1 MILDSNNLKEAA
13 LKYLEIGFSI
23 IPANGKKALISWEKY
38 QSQKPTKDEVEE
50 WWSKYPNANIAVVTG
65 AISNLVVIDV
75 DGVKV
80 TNGMTLTPTSQSS
93 PGRYHYYYQHPGFEV
108 PNSAS
113 VIAQGIDV
121 RGDGGLIILPPSQHF
136 DKVTGQP
143 DHKYTWLVSPEEEP
157 FAPLP
162 DWILEIVKVKK
173 TIEVIAHGSTQGTR
187 NNDAAAMTG
196 SLLARYP
203 QPEWGSICWDLL
215 KGWNTQNSPMLPES
229 ELRTVFDS
237 ICQRELAKKPTKTQT
252 QPKVDEEALS
262 IPVTL
267 EEALRTV
274 DEILPGKKDL
284 VRLAMAT
291 SISHLL
297 DQKTPLWI
305 MFVGVPSSAK
315 TEVARLLNYIPSTY
329 YLDALTENAFVS
341 GAKNH
346 NGSEPLDLL
355 PLLNGKCFIIKDFTT
370 TLSQREETVKKILGD
385 LTSIYDDSFG
395 KHSGARG
402 TVRYHAFFSILG
414 CVTPQAIN
422 RHQRYMNQI
431 GPRFLFFRVPT
442 SEETEVNQA
451 LEIIWSF
458 SDSKAKFTEAQ
469 KKVSAYCYQLAQKV
483 PEIQLNKESKEV
495 QDQLN
500 SLAKFIAR
508 ARGMV
513 ITKQAEFYNSDNEK
527 VTFYEPLE
535 VQIEEPFRALLQ
547 LRVLARSLAV
557 VSGKQEVGVEELE
570 LVKKVALSSMPAD
583 RALLLSVIATEDKQ
597 WSAKEIADQL
607 GISHKTAL
615 RQMDELV
622 SLKVLSKTEQG
633 NGLANLYSIHPSLR
647 SVVYTTEEFMSSS
660 EETETQTPHPDNN
673 AEEAGPKVVISQLPG
688 LEGYGKRYY

>member
-1 MILDSNNLKEAA
+1 MA
-13 LKYLEIGFSI
+13 
-23 IPANGKKALISWEKY
+23 
-38 QSQKPTKDEVEE
+38 
-50 WWSKYPNANIAVVTG
+50 
-65 AISNLVVIDV
+65 
-75 DGVKV
+75 
-80 TNGMTLTPTSQSS
+80 
-93 PGRYHYYYQHPGFEV
+93 
-108 PNSAS
+108 
-113 VIAQGIDV
+113 
-121 RGDGGLIILPPSQHF
+121 
-136 DKVTGQP
+136 
-143 DHKYTWLVSPEEEP
+143 
-157 FAPLP
+157 
-162 DWILEIVKVKK
+162 
-173 TIEVIAHGSTQGTR
+173 
-187 NNDAAAMTG
+187 G
-196 SLLARYP
+196 SLVARYP
-203 QPEWGSICWDLL
+203 ENEWETVCWDLL
-215 KGWNTQNSPMLPES
+215 KGWNTHNNPVLPET
-229 ELRTVFDS
+229 ELRNVFES
-237 ICQRELAKKPTKTQT
+237 ICKRERAKKPTKTQT
-252 QPKVDEEALS
+252 QPKIEEEDLS

-267 EEALRTV
+267 KEALKAV
-274 DEILPGKKDL
+274 EEILPGKKDL
-284 VRLAMAT
+284 VKLAMAT

-315 TEVARLLNYIPSTY
+315 TEIARLLTYYPDTY

-341 GAKNH
+341 GAKNN

-355 PLLNGKCFIIKDFTT
+355 PLLNGKCFVIKDFTT

-431 GPRFLFFRVPT
+431 GPRFLFFRVPS
-442 SEETEVNQA
+442 SEEVEVDEA
-451 LEIIWSF
+451 LTVIWSF
-458 SDSKAKFTEAQ
+458 SDSKAKFEEAQ
-469 KKVSAYCYQLAQKV
+469 KKVSAYCYQLAQKAAD
-483 PEIQLNKESKEV
+483 IQLTKESKEV

-513 ITKQAEFYNSDNEK
+513 ITRQAEFYNSENEK

-535 VQIEEPFRALLQ
+535 VQVEEPFRALLQ
-547 LRVLARSLAV
+547 LRVLARALAV
-557 VSGKQEVGVEELE
+557 VSGKQEVGEEELE

-583 RALLLSVIATEDKQ
+583 RALLLSVIATEDKF

-622 SLKVLSKTEQG
+622 SLKVLYKTEQG
-633 NGLANLYSIHPSLR
+633 NGLANLYAIHTSLR
-647 SVVYTTEEFMSSS
+647 KVVYTSEEFMSKS
-660 EETETQTPHPDNN
+660 EVTETQTPHPDTNE
-673 AEEAGPKVVISQLPG
+673 AEKKVVISQLPG